1 MRLARLRRLGG
12 LAITGS
18 GMVILMTNAIEA
30 LAR

>member
-12 LAITGS
+12 LAITGA
-18 GMVILMTNAIEA
+18 GMAILLTNAIGA